1 MSTGTLKIWPPNVA
15 RSARTLFV
23 SMPARRIMSQ
33 AMAEFEDTMGTPV
46 AFSAAAMTSTVRVCV
61 HET

>member
-1 MSTGTLKIWPPNVA
+1 MLRASIYL
-15 RSARTLFV
+15 
-23 SMPARRIMSQ
+23 
-33 AMAEFEDTMGTPV
+33 AEVPKRV